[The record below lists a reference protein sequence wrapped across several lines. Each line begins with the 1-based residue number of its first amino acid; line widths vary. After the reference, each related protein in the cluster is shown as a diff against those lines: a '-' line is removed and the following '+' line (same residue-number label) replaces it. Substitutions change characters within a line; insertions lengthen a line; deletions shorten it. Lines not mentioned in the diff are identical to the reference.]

1 MPRRRSIIGEAGRD
15 RARIPLGVA
24 PMAVTESQ
32 FPPTLRHAR
41 LEQRL
46 TQGQLAARIGVAQ
59 SAISFW
65 ERGIEVPTVE
75 HLILLAL
82 ELPAILDG
90 VAGRERELLQRVLR
104 LERDL
109 FAGRCACAGCTCAVR
124 PAG

>member
-1 MPRRRSIIGEAGRD
+1 
-15 RARIPLGVA
+15 
-24 PMAVTESQ
+24 MAVTESQ

-109 FAGRCACAGCTCAVR
+109 FAGRCACAGCTCVVQ

>member
-1 MPRRRSIIGEAGRD
+1 
-15 RARIPLGVA
+15 
-24 PMAVTESQ
+24 MAVTESQ

-109 FAGRCACAGCTCAVR
+109 FAGRCACAGCTCAVQ

>member
-1 MPRRRSIIGEAGRD
+1 
-15 RARIPLGVA
+15 
-24 PMAVTESQ
+24 MAVTESR
-32 FPPTLRHAR
+32 FPLTLRHAR

-65 ERGIEVPTVE
+65 ERGVEVPTVE

-82 ELPAILDG
+82 EFPAILDG

-124 PAG
+124 PTG